1 MSRLIAARVRGG
13 VIVPDVALPDGTEVT
28 VAVND
33 SEADNSIELSEA
45 ESAALDEAIGEADRM
60 DESQLVTTRA
70 VLAELD
76 RIQREHKP

>member
-13 VIVPDVALPDGTEVT
+13 VIVTDVSLPEGTEVT

-33 SEADNSIELSEA
+33 EVPREIELTGA
-45 ESAALDEAIGEADRM
+45 ERAALDEAIADA
-60 DESQLVTTRA
+60 DGTQESELVTTGA

-76 RIQREHKP
+76 RIHRDHKA